1 MTRIASTVSI
11 SFLGLIAALLSLAML
26 MEMLPAYGR
35 YLVFPFVV
43 VGWLISLCLHEF
55 GHAIVAY
62 RSGDRSV
69 LDKGYLTLDPLRY
82 TDLQYSIVWPLI
94 FLAVGGVGLPG
105 GAVYVDK
112 HAIRSPADRSL
123 VSAAG
128 PLANAAVL
136 LLLLVILPAVG
147 TIISAP
153 FYAGLAFLAF
163 LQLTSLVLTLLP
175 IPGLDGWGIIEPWLP
190 REFQEFG
197 ARAAGIAPTL
207 LFATFLLVPAV
218 NGMFW
223 RVVHDVANRINLDVL
238 GAGFGLQLFQF
249 WR

>member
-1 MTRIASTVSI
+1 MTSIASTVSL

-94 FLAVGGVGLPG
+94 FLAVGSVGLPG
-105 GAVYVDK
+105 DAVYLNK
-112 HAIRSPADRSL
+112 HAIRSPVDRSL

-147 TIISAP
+147 TTISAP

-190 REFQEFG
+190 GEFQEFG

-223 RVVHDVANRINLDVL
+223 RVVHDLANRINLDVL
-238 GAGFGLQLFQF
+238 SAGFGLQLFQF